1 MMPGDILADV
11 ASLLEDALQIHSS
24 LRGVVLSTREG
35 VVVASVSRDETIDP
49 TLLATISAALI
60 WASSTTLDN
69 IAGEKPTH
77 LIHNAGVNR
86 VLIVLLHQYQLVTVI
101 SKADDAGLVLKELVA
116 SLQSIGTRIE
126 ILMRST
132 RSFGSGTILGNIV
145 EAIPSVSQAMVLTI
159 EGLPIGSIG
168 FRNDIEVA
176 ALAGSIFA
184 NGLTYSESTE
194 AILIGSEETNV
205 IIQKLDDKR
214 LLAVVVKGEDSESI
228 SKRIKDLVQAGV

>member
-1 MMPGDILADV
+1 MAGEILAEV
-11 ASLLEDALQIHSS
+11 ANLIEDALQLHSS

-35 VVVASVSRDETIDP
+35 VVVASVSRDESMNP
-49 TLLATISAALI
+49 TLLSTVSAALV
-60 WASSTTLDN
+60 WASTTTLDN
-69 IAGEKPTH
+69 ISGNKPTH

-101 SKADDAGLVLKELVA
+101 SRADDAGLQMRDLIE

-132 RSFGSGTILGNIV
+132 KSFGSGTILGMIV
-145 EAIPSVSQAMVLTI
+145 EAIPSVSRGMVLTL

-168 FRNDIEVA
+168 FANDIEVA

-184 NGLTYSESTE
+184 NGLTYSEATDT
-194 AILIGSEETNV
+194 IVIGSKDINV
-205 IIQKLDDKR
+205 IIQKLDEKR
-214 LLAVVVKGEDSESI
+214 LLAVVVNVEDSEAI
-228 SKRIKDLVQAGV
+228 ADRIKEIIQAGI